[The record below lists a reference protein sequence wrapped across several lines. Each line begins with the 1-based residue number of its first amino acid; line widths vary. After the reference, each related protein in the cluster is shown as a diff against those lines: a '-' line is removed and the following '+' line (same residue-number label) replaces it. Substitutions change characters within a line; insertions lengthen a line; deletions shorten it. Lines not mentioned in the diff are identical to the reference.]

1 VEAASAKIKEL
12 GDQQPHVDYAL
23 HLMLTQEVTDAA
35 MAELPEVISGGI
47 ASFKMFTTFAEG
59 SASGHLISDDGVIWG
74 VMNAAERAGGVVMVH
89 AEDNCIINF
98 NTRRLYA
105 EGREAGRNI
114 HLARPP
120 LAEEAAIR
128 RMILLSERSGCPLYV
143 VHVSSAAGVA
153 AIAQA
158 RSRRVPVFGEVL
170 HNYLAFTSEDYAKPD
185 GTLYHN
191 YPPLKSPVDQD
202 ALWSAIDVGDL
213 DTVASDDFTI
223 PRESKL
229 SGQVVDNVPGGHNGI
244 ETRMDV
250 LFSEGV
256 SKNRLTVE
264 QFVKLTAE
272 APARLFGLYPRK
284 GVIAVGSDADLVLL
298 DPAARHTIRL
308 DELHS
313 ACDYSLWDGWELTGR
328 VTATVLRG
336 QVLVEDGSWVGPR
349 HTGGF
354 VPAGSVSEP
363 PQSDGTGCTTA
374 TLGRLSR

>member
-1 VEAASAKIKEL
+1 
-12 GDQQPHVDYAL
+12 
-23 HLMLTQEVTDAA
+23 LTQNVTDAA
-35 MAELPEVISGGI
+35 MGELPEVISGGI

-59 SASGHLISDDGVIWG
+59 SASGNLLSDDGVIWG

-128 RMILLSERSGCPLYV
+128 RMILLAERSGCPLYV
-143 VHVSSAAGVA
+143 VHVSSAPGAT
-153 AIAQA
+153 AIAEA
-158 RSRRVPVFGEVL
+158 RARRVPVFGEVL

-191 YPPLKSPVDQD
+191 YPPLKSPADQD
-202 ALWSAIDVGDL
+202 ALWSAIRLGDL

-223 PRESKL
+223 PRSSKL
-229 SGQVVDNVPGGHNGI
+229 SGLVVDNVPGGHNGI

-256 SKNRLTVE
+256 AKNRLTIE

-284 GVIAVGSDADLVLL
+284 GVIAVGSDADLVLI

-336 QVLVEDGSWVGPR
+336 QVLVEDGNWVGPR

-363 PQSDGTGCTTA
+363 T
-374 TLGRLSR
+374 